1 MADTNPFVEAFARLP
16 RQEQDVVLA
25 ELAKRVIAGHNG
37 EPTLHLTD
45 GAGDFVGYLFAA
57 KRPTPPP
64 PPMTP
69 AERTEL
75 QRRLDNRHDA
85 VSYEE
90 FIRLLQPAGT
100 AETAQSK

>member
-1 MADTNPFVEAFARLP
+1 LADTNPLVEAFARLP

-37 EPTLHLTD
+37 EATLNLTD
-45 GAGDFVGYLFAA
+45 AAGDFVGYLFAA
-57 KRPTPPP
+57 KRSTPTP

-75 QRRLDNRHDA
+75 QRRLDNRHEA
-85 VSYEE
+85 VTYEE
-90 FIRLLQPAGT
+90 FISLLQSAET
-100 AETAQSK
+100 AATAQSK